1 MDYQKFRFCMTCQR
15 QALIKEK
22 RCAFCEGDFI
32 LDSPKPD
39 RYLANITEYNK
50 QKKQKQDELLQ
61 H

>member
-1 MDYQKFRFCMTCQR
+1 MTCQR